1 MMRICNLK
9 TKGDETM
16 YWLVFIAGLMLGGS
30 LGVILMGII
39 IGGKM
44 YDDR

>member
-1 MMRICNLK
+1 
-9 TKGDETM
+9 M

-30 LGVILMGII
+30 LGAFLMGII

-44 YDDR
+44 YDER